1 MRNILAAAVLAA
13 ATLLA
18 QPANALPGETVALVK
33 VVRGDVRLL
42 RNGQP
47 QPASVGLEL
56 QQSDRVLTGPNG
68 SAGLT
73 FRDGTLLSVGPSSE
87 LNVDRFR
94 FNPTTHDGEF
104 ETTLSK
110 GKLAV
115 VSGKIA
121 KHRLDAM
128 KVRTPSTT
136 LGVRGTEFLVEATP

>member
-73 FRDGTLLSVGPSSE
+73 FRDGSLLSVGPSSE